1 MYDLGLTDGWFWGM
15 TLRRFSL
22 LVERLKKSQ
31 KREDRRSGEVVAML
45 LNVNGAGDGRAVEW
59 TDVFPEWK
67 EQMNDIE
74 RLAEAVKLWASS
86 TEDLSH

>member
-1 MYDLGLTDGWFWGM
+1 M

-22 LVERLKKSQ
+22 LVERYREGL

-45 LNVNGAGDGRAVEW
+45 LNVNGAGKDKAVEW

-67 EQMNDIE
+67 EEMNDIE
-74 RLAEAVKLWASS
+74 RLAEAVKMWASP
-86 TEDLSH
+86 TDEGLSH